1 MSSKE
6 KRSKREK
13 GEKEKTNIY
22 TKVLLTRSVSLEC
35 KHINAKL
42 TNTLLHILNSTVNG
56 KCIDEGYVIKGS
68 VKIIKR
74 SSGIYDKYNNDG
86 NFKYNIHYN
95 VLICRP
101 HKEDIISFEVSDI
114 NKAGIIGVKSVVDKY
129 NINIKVIIPTEYFK
143 INKLDIKT
151 INIGD
156 ILFCQVVAIRF
167 KYNDNSILVISK
179 GV

>member
-1 MSSKE
+1 MTESNIISSHIMN
-6 KRSKREK
+6 RDIIVPP
-13 GEKEKTNIY
+13 NIINRNID
-22 TKVLLTRSVSLEC
+22 TSL
-35 KHINAKL
+35 N
-42 TNTLLHILNSTVNG
+42 NILKKKIEE

-156 ILFCQVVAIRF
+156 TLFCQVVAIRF

>member
-1 MSSKE
+1 MQESNIISSHIMN
-6 KRSKREK
+6 RDIIVPP
-13 GEKEKTNIY
+13 NIINRNID
-22 TKVLLTRSVSLEC
+22 TSL
-35 KHINAKL
+35 N
-42 TNTLLHILNSTVNG
+42 NILKKKIEE

-74 SSGIYDKYNNDG
+74 SSGLYDKYNNDG

-143 INKLDIKT
+143 INKLDINT

-156 ILFCQVVAIRF
+156 TLLCQVVAIRF